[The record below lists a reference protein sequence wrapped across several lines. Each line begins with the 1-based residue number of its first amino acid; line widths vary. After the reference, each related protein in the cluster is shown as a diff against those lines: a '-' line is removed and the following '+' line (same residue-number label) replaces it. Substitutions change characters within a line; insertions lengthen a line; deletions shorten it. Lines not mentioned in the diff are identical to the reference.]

1 MPAIT
6 ADLTPKAGVTP
17 REITP
22 SDANAGDGLTSSFAT
37 MLATACDTPT
47 APTRVGNAAPTL
59 PAPTITDPILMA
71 LAVGQDIAPGTA
83 MPPAPMPPEI
93 PAHQASAPSD
103 LAPPIAPPEPDM
115 MTGSAPPAGTP
126 DGPVPH
132 AVAGPASGKP
142 TTKAGAAAAKPD
154 APEDQLTDTPAP
166 LLASAF
172 LAPPPL
178 VTATPPPPEAPSSA
192 PLGSTIDATG
202 SAPTAP
208 RPEPSR
214 AAEAKPRDTVDQDP
228 LAAPTPSPAHPDMPA
243 DPAIQPTPYA
253 APAPATA
260 GLHASIHVAPA
271 HPGAPPPQGVA
282 NQLGSAFV
290 VLAREGE
297 GEHHLTMTLQPPDL
311 GLLRISIEQAK
322 DGPSKVVI
330 TAANPSTLLILLR
343 DQTALNQALDNAG
356 IGGDGRAVTFHL
368 AANEAFPVPA
378 VPSGDSADAPR
389 SGMFHFSNQT
399 ESGPDGRER
408 PQPRGQQTPW
418 AGSAD
423 ISPTDVAATFRTSH
437 PLQSG
442 IDITA

>member
-192 PLGSTIDATG
+192 PLGSALDATG
-202 SAPTAP
+202 S
-208 RPEPSR
+208 
-214 AAEAKPRDTVDQDP
+214 
-228 LAAPTPSPAHPDMPA
+228 APTPSPAHPDMPA

-322 DGPSKVVI
+322 HGPSKVVI

-423 ISPTDVAATFRTSH
+423 ISPTDVAATLRTSH